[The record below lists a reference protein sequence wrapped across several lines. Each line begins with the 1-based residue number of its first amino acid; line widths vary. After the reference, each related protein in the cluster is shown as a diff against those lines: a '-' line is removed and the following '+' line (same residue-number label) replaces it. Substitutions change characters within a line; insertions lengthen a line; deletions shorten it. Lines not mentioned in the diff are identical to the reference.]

1 MARFILRSLL
11 SMGCTMALVS
21 IALFALLEAGGGD
34 ITQKLLG
41 AFATPQ
47 QRASYRAQ
55 LGLDQPLWRRY
66 ATWLAGN
73 DWWLEQRLGAP
84 LVQLANPQN
93 GETEWWAL
101 VEGRPTRWKME
112 EGRLLA
118 RQRTAAGST
127 PYQLA
132 DDMWRRDTDGG
143 QFFWG
148 LDDGN
153 RAVKWIRGLGAET
166 WVLTAAGFRQQ
177 GDGPRTY
184 IPLQKGLLRGDPGQ
198 SLRTGRPV
206 SSTLFPRLRNT
217 AILAGLA
224 FVLIVPL
231 ALLLGIVAGV
241 KAGRPTDR
249 VVSIASLIATATPEF
264 VTGLLL
270 ILVFGIWLKLLPAV
284 SLFLDKNAVF
294 TDPALLVLPV
304 LTLTAVELG
313 YIIRMTRTSVI
324 EVMDS
329 PYIRTALLK
338 GLPLHR
344 VVLRHALRNALIA
357 PITVIM
363 LHTNWLIGGLV
374 VVEAVFGYPGLGLYI
389 YDSALFGDF
398 NAVEAAAMLLV
409 TIAVGTRLLGDLAYT
424 YLNPRIRLG

>member
-1 MARFILRSLL
+1 
-11 SMGCTMALVS
+11 MALVS
-21 IALFALLEAGGGD
+21 IALFALLEAGAGD

-66 ATWLAGN
+66 TTWLVGN
-73 DWWLEQRLGAP
+73 DWWLETRLGIP
-84 LVQLANPQN
+84 LLQQTNPQS
-93 GETEWWAL
+93 GEEEWWAL
-101 VEGRPTRWKME
+101 VEGQPTRWKMD
-112 EGRLLA
+112 GGKLLA
-118 RQRTAAGST
+118 RHPGT
-127 PYQLA
+127 PYQTA
-132 DDMWRRDTDGG
+132 DQMWRNDAKGE

-148 LDDGN
+148 LDESN
-153 RAVKWIRGLGAET
+153 RAVKWIRSAGAET
-166 WVLTAAGFRQQ
+166 WVLTPAGFRKQ

-224 FVLIVPL
+224 FALIVPL
-231 ALLLGIVAGV
+231 ALLLGVLAGV

-249 VVSIASLIATATPEF
+249 IISLASLVATATPEF
-264 VTGLLL
+264 VTGILL

-284 SLFLDKNAVF
+284 SLFLEKDALF
-294 TDPALLVLPV
+294 ADPSLLILPV

-313 YIIRMTRTSVI
+313 YIIRITRTSLI
-324 EVMDS
+324 EVMGR

-338 GLPLHR
+338 GLPIGR

-409 TIAVGTRLLGDLAYT
+409 SIAVGTRLLGDLAYT
-424 YLNPRIRLG
+424 YLNPRIRLD